1 MRMIPILLFVLQ
13 LEQLF
18 KEYVFQIQKR
28 RHIMLHRSTSKVF
41 FLTLSIIILVSFGF
55 AQQTIKIGV
64 VNSREVLEKS
74 AEGKSAMEQLQK
86 KDSNNQSKLAKMD
99 EDIRN
104 LETKLTTQRM
114 TLSNEAIIQLNSDLE
129 KKRTDRKRFAE
140 DSYREMQDFT
150 SRLFAK
156 IQGELLPI
164 IEGIGKDMNLD
175 VIFDLQNSG
184 AIYFNPAIDLTSEV
198 IKRYNASKTTKK

>member
-1 MRMIPILLFVLQ
+1 MIPILLFVLQ

-28 RHIMLHRSTSKVF
+28 RHIMLRRSTSKVF

-55 AQQTIKIGV
+55 TQQTIKIGV

-74 AEGKSAMEQLQK
+74 AEGKRVMEQLQK

-129 KKRTDRKRFAE
+129 KKRTERKRFAE

-198 IKRYNASKTTKK
+198 IKKYNASKTTKK

>member
-1 MRMIPILLFVLQ
+1 
-13 LEQLF
+13 
-18 KEYVFQIQKR
+18 
-28 RHIMLHRSTSKVF
+28 MLRRSTSKVF
-41 FLTLSIIILVSFGF
+41 FLMLSIIILVSFGF

-86 KDSNNQSKLAKMD
+86 KDSSNQSKLAKMD

-198 IKRYNASKTTKK
+198 IKRYDASKTTKK

>member
-28 RHIMLHRSTSKVF
+28 RHIMLRRSTSKVF

-74 AEGKSAMEQLQK
+74 AEGKGVMEQLQK
-86 KDSNNQSKLAKMD
+86 KDSSNQSKLAKMD

-114 TLSNEAIIQLNSDLE
+114 TLSNEAVIQLNSDLE
-129 KKRTDRKRFAE
+129 KKRTERKRFAE

-198 IKRYNASKTTKK
+198 IKRYDASKTTKK